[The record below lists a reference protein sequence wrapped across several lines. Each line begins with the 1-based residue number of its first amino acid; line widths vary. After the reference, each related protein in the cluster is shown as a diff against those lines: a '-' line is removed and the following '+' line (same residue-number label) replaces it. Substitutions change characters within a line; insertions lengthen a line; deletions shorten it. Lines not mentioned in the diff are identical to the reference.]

1 MHPDCPDFDLCE
13 ICEAHPIPVHPVS
26 HVMLKIRAPNAT
38 IPKVCRA
45 ETCLSLAP
53 RSEEPHFRSRTPV
66 TPREL
71 SLPGAFDLPSPVPN
85 PPSPFFYR
93 SASSRSPSPEAE
105 TGFATP
111 EFMPE
116 PPSLSGLNHLRSF
129 ESTPLLH
136 GMPFGLKDSVSSAF
150 GHSNPFES
158 ETDQNNIPHRHPD
171 AFHSEWRAAC
181 LALQRPISP
190 DALPS
195 IASSGVHVNDG
206 DHGAS
211 NPEISRDRSASPR
224 PWMPIWQQLYDSL
237 QVREV
242 DNAVLDDIKPDQA
255 STATPPSLD
264 SLSAS
269 VESINVPTALEHLR
283 SPFTTWPKASELV
296 HLMGNA
302 SLHGDEPNASTLPV
316 EESPLS
322 GTEPLLNRPLTFT
335 ASNVPE
341 MVQSNKEPVSG
352 IKSLATLLDDT
363 YRDTPS
369 EPTLAQSGE
378 LHAEENVDT
387 AAPLLAQFISDVT
400 VADGSVFPPGAEFM
414 KCWKMKNIG
423 SKDWADDTE
432 LVFLAGES
440 LARDKFATS
449 TVKIGSVK
457 AGAEV
462 ELWTGELKAKRLSL
476 WCCHCC

>member
-13 ICEAHPIPVHPVS
+13 ICEAHPIPVHPAS
-26 HVMLKIRAPNAT
+26 HVMLKIRVPNAS

-45 ETCLSLAP
+45 ETCPSLAA
-53 RSEEPHFRSRTPV
+53 RSEEPHSRSRTPV
-66 TPREL
+66 TLREL
-71 SLPGAFDLPSPVPN
+71 SFPGAFDLPSPVPK

-116 PPSLSGLNHLRSF
+116 PPSLSGLNHLRSL

-136 GMPFGLKDSVSSAF
+136 GMPFGLKDSVSSSF
-150 GHSNPFES
+150 GHGNPFES
-158 ETDQNNIPHRHPD
+158 ETDQNNIPQRHPD

-195 IASSGVHVNDG
+195 IASSGVHVNDS
-206 DHGAS
+206 DHSTS
-211 NPEISRDRSASPR
+211 NPDISCDRSVSPR

-237 QVREV
+237 QVREA
-242 DNAVLDDIKPDQA
+242 DNDEFKPHQA

-264 SLSAS
+264 SLSVS
-269 VESINVPTALEHLR
+269 VESINGPIAMEHLR
-283 SPFTTWPKASELV
+283 SSFTTWPKASELV
-296 HLMGNA
+296 HLMDNA
-302 SLHGDEPNASTLPV
+302 SLQGDEPTCPV

-322 GTEPLLNRPLTFT
+322 GTEPLLNRPLAFT
-335 ASNVPE
+335 ASGPE

-363 YRDTPS
+363 YRDPPS
-369 EPTLAQSGE
+369 ETTLAQSGE
-378 LHAEENVDT
+378 LHAEENVSVDT
-387 AAPLLAQFISDVT
+387 AAALLAQFISDVT

-414 KCWKMKNIG
+414 KCWKMKNSG

-440 LARDKFATS
+440 LARDKDVPSA
-449 TVKIGSVK
+449 VKVGSVK

-462 ELWTGELKAKRLSL
+462 ELWTGELKARGFLL
-476 WCCHCC
+476 WCCRSC